1 MAEILGIGCTHRP
14 VMLRPNENWTFMMK
28 ASLDDPDMP
37 EQMKN
42 PANWPEKLREELGK
56 DWGASTAAR
65 YREVYRQHFAE
76 ARRALDAFNPDLIIM
91 WGDDQYEN
99 FKEDIV
105 PPFAV
110 LAYDDQE
117 IQPWAHRRS
126 PDNPWNEPK
135 DKTFRVRGHKEA
147 GKYLSARLIEAGIDA
162 GYAYKP
168 LHHPM
173 GHAFENTVLLL
184 DDERRGFDY
193 PLVQFSVNCYGR
205 RVNAA
210 RGLRLP
216 LAMKDEIRNLDPPSP
231 NPHRCMQ
238 VGAATAKIM
247 ADSPWRVALMAS
259 SSWSH
264 SFLTEKNWQLWPD
277 VPADRALYDA
287 LETGDYAKWHAYR
300 TDQIEESGQH
310 EVLNWFCLLGAME
323 ALGRKPDKAVFLENW
338 AFVSPVVFAHYHA

>member
-14 VMLRPNENWTFMMK
+14 VMLRPNEAWTGMMK

-37 EQMKN
+37 GHMKN
-42 PANWPEKLREELGK
+42 PASWPEKLREELGN
-56 DWGASTAAR
+56 DWGAATASR

-76 ARRALDAFNPDLIIM
+76 ARRALDAFSPDLIIM

-99 FKEDIV
+99 FKKDIV
-105 PPFAV
+105 RPFAV
-110 LAYDDQE
+110 LAYDDQD

-126 PDNPWNEPK
+126 LWTPWNEPA
-135 DKTFRVRGHKEA
+135 DTTIRVRGHRDA
-147 GKYLSARLIEAGIDA
+147 GKYLATGLIEAGIDV

-173 GHAFENTVLLL
+173 GHAFENTLLLL

-205 RVNAA
+205 RLNAP

-231 NPHRCMQ
+231 DPHRCMQ
-238 VGAATAKIM
+238 VGAPTARGM
-247 ADSPWRVALMAS
+247 ADSPWRGGRMAS

-264 SFLTEKNWQLWPD
+264 SFLTEKNWQLLPD
-277 VPADRALYDA
+277 VAADRRLYDA
-287 LETGDYAKWHAYR
+287 LEARAYATWDGYKTH
-300 TDQIEESGQH
+300 QIEDSGQD
-310 EVLNWFCLLGAME
+310 EVVNSFCLLG
-323 ALGRKPDKAVFLENW
+323 
-338 AFVSPVVFAHYHA
+338 PVEGL